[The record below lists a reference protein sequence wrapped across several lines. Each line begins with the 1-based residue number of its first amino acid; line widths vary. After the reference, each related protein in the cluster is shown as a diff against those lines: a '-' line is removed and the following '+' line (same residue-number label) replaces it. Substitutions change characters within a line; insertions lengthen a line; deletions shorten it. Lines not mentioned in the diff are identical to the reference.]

1 MSEGRV
7 AAVLLMEYENKEEA
21 DKNANIYK
29 QCPHVFFWSNYFN
42 QATVILNLP
51 EAKKT
56 WAEYIEKYPET
67 TLGALTAQLV
77 YQDKVYT
84 PDKLEKLDKSVVKR
98 ESPSPCGSDCN
109 ICVSFQNDCPGC
121 PVQDLT

>member
-1 MSEGRV
+1 MSDGRV

-21 DKNANIYK
+21 DKNANIFK
-29 QCPHVFFWSNYFN
+29 QCPHVFFWSNYLN

-67 TLGALTAQLV
+67 TLGALTAKLA

-84 PDKLEKLDKSVVKR
+84 PDKLDKIVEKM
-98 ESPSPCGSDCN
+98 ECPSPCGSDCN
-109 ICVSFQNDCPGC
+109 ICVSYLNDCPGC
-121 PVQDLT
+121 TALDLT